1 MPVRSSRPILQV
13 KKGWMKKI
21 CTMTRASRR
30 KAGADEYICKSIEV
44 RKYLT
49 SDGVAA
55 EHGKKIA
62 LYCEKEIWAMA
73 TLGLCFRYI
82 NEDHFVSHMQFHCVD
97 SGSEEFQE
105 TVSRLRRGENVYGWS
120 IQCLQLPKV
129 DTFGV
134 GDRVKVMAIEGKKQ
148 KFESAI
154 VDELTPLKIG
164 GKLYE
169 LDYGAVLAN
178 GLYYVSPDRKN
189 GAVFR
194 HDSELRHIRRE
205 KHQNE
210 RQQDTK
216 ADGMVYRLHREHF
229 SVNTAVCGAEFWL
242 RLPRACNLAFWD
254 AHDDELTCRQWRMRH
269 RQEMPSG
276 RGRGRGRGR
285 VRAENRYNYL
295 KSLSVEKAPAP

>member
-1 MPVRSSRPILQV
+1 
-13 KKGWMKKI
+13 
-21 CTMTRASRR
+21 MTRAPRR
-30 KAGADEYICKSIEV
+30 KASVSNRAGNADPAGAHADEYICKSIEV

-73 TLGLCFRYI
+73 TLGLCFRYL
-82 NEDHFVSHMQFHCVD
+82 NEAHFVSHMQFHCID

-105 TVSRLRRGENVYGWS
+105 TVSRLRRGEKVYGWS

-134 GDRVKVMAIEGKKQ
+134 GDRVKVMAIEGKKH

-154 VDELTPLKIG
+154 VEELTPLKIG

-178 GLYYVSPDRKN
+178 GLYYVSPDRN
-189 GAVFR
+189 HGAVFR
-194 HDSELRHIRRE
+194 QNSKLRHIRRAN
-205 KHQNE
+205 HQNE
-210 RQQDTK
+210 RQEDTE

-229 SVNTAVCGAEFWL
+229 LVNTAVFGAEFRL
-242 RLPRACNLAFWD
+242 RLPCAHNLAFWD
-254 AHDDELTCRQWRMRH
+254 AHNNDITCREWRMRH
-269 RQEMPSG
+269 GQEM
-276 RGRGRGRGR
+276 GR
-285 VRAENRYNYL
+285 VAAENRYNYL

>member
-1 MPVRSSRPILQV
+1 ME
-13 KKGWMKKI
+13 KI
-21 CTMTRASRR
+21 CTVTRAPHR
-30 KAGADEYICKSIEV
+30 KASVFSSAGNADPAGAHADEYICKSIEV

-55 EHGKKIA
+55 EYGKTIA

-82 NEDHFVSHMQFHCVD
+82 NEAHFVSHMQFHCVD

-105 TVSRLRRGENVYGWS
+105 TVSRLRRGEKVYGWS

-178 GLYYVSPDRKN
+178 DLYYVSPDRKN

-210 RQQDTK
+210 RQQDTE

-229 SVNTAVCGAEFWL
+229 SVNTAVCGARFWL
-242 RLPRACNLAFWD
+242 RLPCARNLAFWD
-254 AHDDELTCRQWRMRH
+254 AHDNEITCREWRVRH
-269 RQEMPSG
+269 GHEM
-276 RGRGRGRGR
+276 GR
-285 VRAENRYNYL
+285 VAAENRYNYL